1 MADAPPE
8 KRGILESLKAF
19 TATLLA
25 IAHTRGELL
34 STELQELQQRLLLQ
48 LAALLLALFLLG
60 VGLIM
65 AVLLIVVVF
74 WDSHRV
80 LALGLLTTLFLVGS
94 GALLLSMRH
103 MARRAPRPFAATLAE
118 LAKDRAELTGVAS
131 RPPGS

>member
-1 MADAPPE
+1 MTGAPPE
-8 KRGILESLKAF
+8 KRGLLESIKAF

-48 LAALLLALFLLG
+48 LATLLLALFLLG

-74 WDSHRV
+74 WESHRV
-80 LALGLLTTLFLVGS
+80 LTLALLTGLFLIAS
-94 GALLLSMRH
+94 GVLLWTMRQR
-103 MARRAPRPFAATLAE
+103 ARQAPRPFAATLAE
-118 LAKDRAELTGVAS
+118 LAKDRAELTGAVS

>member
-1 MADAPPE
+1 MTGAPPE

-34 STELQELQQRLLLQ
+34 STELQELQQRLFLQ

-74 WDSHRV
+74 WDSYRV
-80 LALGLLTTLFLVGS
+80 LTLGLLTTLFLVGS
-94 GALLLSMRH
+94 GALLWAMRR
-103 MARRAPRPFAATLAE
+103 MTRQAPRPFAATLAE
-118 LAKDRAELTGVAS
+118 LAKDRAALTGTVS
-131 RPPGS
+131 RPPQS